1 MQLGHGTTT
10 IECIPRLVKGMLSK
24 KVMTAACSYHHSV
37 LLCTDGTLFSFGRN
51 DNGQLGHND
60 TIDKKT
66 PYQIMSV
73 ITQKLS
79 KTIGIS
85 CGQFHTVMLTA
96 DGIAYSCGKNDYGQ
110 ICLENTENI
119 KIFTKILGHNENGD
133 SIKQVC
139 CGYYHTLL
147 LSQNGTVTGFG
158 RNDYGQ
164 LGEKKKKKRK
174 KKKGKGKCVKL
185 VIPIVYSYYNVRMC
199 VDIYYFIGRDSQIFF
214 FLFIF
219 LSSLI

>member
-1 MQLGHGTTT
+1 
-10 IECIPRLVKGMLSK
+10 MLSR

-73 ITQKLS
+73 LTQKLS
-79 KTIGIS
+79 KTVGIS

-96 DGIAYSCGKNDYGQ
+96 DGVAYSCGKNDYGQ
-110 ICLENTENI
+110 ICQESLENL
-119 KIFTKILGHNENGD
+119 KIFTRTLGQNENGNV
-133 SIKQVC
+133 IKQVC

-164 LGEKKKKKRK
+164 LGEKMGKEKEKEKE
-174 KKKGKGKCVKL
+174 KGRETVL
-185 VIPIVYSYYNVRMC
+185 ILI
-199 VDIYYFIGRDSQIFF
+199 IF
-214 FLFIF
+214 
-219 LSSLI
+219 SVSLL

>member
-1 MQLGHGTTT
+1 
-10 IECIPRLVKGMLSK
+10 MLSR

-73 ITQKLS
+73 LTQKLS
-79 KTIGIS
+79 KTVGIS

-96 DGIAYSCGKNDYGQ
+96 DGVAYSCGKNDYGQ
-110 ICLENTENI
+110 ICQESLENL
-119 KIFTKILGHNENGD
+119 KIFTRTLGQNENGNV
-133 SIKQVC
+133 IKQVC

-164 LGEKKKKKRK
+164 LGEKMGME
-174 KKKGKGKCVKL
+174 KGKEK
-185 VIPIVYSYYNVRMC
+185 
-199 VDIYYFIGRDSQIFF
+199 GRETVLILIIFSV
-214 FLFIF
+214 L
-219 LSSLI
+219 LL

>member
-1 MQLGHGTTT
+1 
-10 IECIPRLVKGMLSK
+10 MLSK

-85 CGQFHTVMLTA
+85 CGQFHTVMLTG

-110 ICLENTENI
+110 TCLENTENV
-119 KIFTKILGHNENGD
+119 KIFTRILGQNENGD
-133 SIKQVC
+133 GIKQVC

-164 LGEKKKKKRK
+164 LGEKKKKRRK
-174 KKKGKGKCVKL
+174 KKVGKGKGKGKGKLCQTCHLLCV
-185 VIPIVYSYYNVRMC
+185 IIMMC
-199 VDIYYFIGRDSQIFF
+199 GCVWTYIILKEGIHKNSSF
-214 FLFIF
+214 FLIF
-219 LSSLI
+219 LWSLI